1 MCTVKDIQEA
11 IRDDLSCNLN
21 MESGDIE
28 RALDSLPFSECKR
41 LYAPSYRKHNYRTKN
56 IKQKS

>member
-11 IRDDLSCNLN
+11 IRDDLSCNFN
-21 MESGDIE
+21 MESDDIE
-28 RALDSLPFSECKR
+28 RALDSLPFSECKMM
-41 LYAPSYRKHNYRTKN
+41 YSPSYRKHNYRTEK